1 MRKDFIMPILV
12 LSLICLFVTGA
23 LALGHNLTQPI
34 IAAAAAERAR
44 LTMREVIPH
53 AEGFEPL
60 ELGGLPRAVYAAY
73 GTTNNA
79 GYIFI
84 VTPIGYGGYIRMICG
99 INPDGRVIRTAI
111 LSHGETPGFGEPVF
125 AESHISRYWGQ
136 NRNGIEGIS
145 AITGSTITSGAFKN
159 GIRYAFT
166 AFEIVRAR

>member
-23 LALGHNLTQPI
+23 LAIGHNLTQPI

-44 LTMREVIPH
+44 LTMREIIPH

-60 ELGGLPRAVYAAY
+60 ELGDLPRAVYAAY
-73 GTTNNA
+73 RTTNDV
-79 GYIFI
+79 GYVFI
-84 VTPIGYGGYIRMICG
+84 VTTVGYGGYIRILCG
-99 INPDGRVIRTAI
+99 IDPDGRIIRTAI

-125 AESHISRYWGQ
+125 AESHVGRYWGQ
-136 NRNGIEGIS
+136 NRDGIEGIS
-145 AITGSTITSGAFKN
+145 AVTGSTVTSGAFKS

-166 AFEIVRAR
+166 AFEIVRAQ